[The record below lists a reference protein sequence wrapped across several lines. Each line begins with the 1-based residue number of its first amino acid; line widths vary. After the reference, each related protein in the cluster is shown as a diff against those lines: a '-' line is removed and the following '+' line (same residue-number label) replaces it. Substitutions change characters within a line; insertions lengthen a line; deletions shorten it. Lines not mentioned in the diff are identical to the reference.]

1 MIFVQRI
8 VSRDNL
14 LQTTNWGRLEKRVV
28 DHVASELLSVLIQKP
43 RAPLAQL
50 PTPIHRLE
58 NIGRQLNGPEL
69 WIKRDDL
76 TGLEGGGNKT
86 RKLEFLVGDAIQAGA
101 DMLVTAGAIQSNHT
115 RQTAAAAAKCNLK
128 CALLHFGWTKDAG
141 PLYRQAGN
149 ILLSSLMGAE
159 LYLDDTERPIEDQSP
174 LLELF
179 ENLKASG
186 HVPYLIPAGAS
197 EHRLGSF
204 GYMACAAEIVLQSK
218 EQGVHFDYVVH
229 CTGSS
234 STQAGLVAGFAFI
247 GEDIKVVGVAD
258 DYETDIK
265 RGRVLELA
273 NNSLDEI
280 GSSIQ
285 LSSTDIEIIAA
296 DQSVYGEAEKETFDA
311 IRALASK
318 EGLVAD
324 PVYEGKALR
333 GLQKLSAEGRFEPD
347 SRILLMHLGG
357 TPAVHAYAN
366 QFGKPDFLR
375 YPTQK

>member
-1 MIFVQRI
+1 MAEDKI
-8 VSRDNL
+8 N
-14 LQTTNWGRLEKRVV
+14 
-28 DHVASELLSVLIQKP
+28 ELLLALNRRA

-58 NIGRQLNGPEL
+58 NFGRQLNLPEL

-86 RKLEFLVGDAIQAGA
+86 RKLEFLVGDAIESGA

-141 PLYRQAGN
+141 PQYRQSGN

-159 LYLDDTERPIEDQSP
+159 LYLDEAKRPIEDQSP
-174 LLELF
+174 LLEF
-179 ENLKASG
+179 FDILKRSG
-186 HVPYLIPAGAS
+186 HKPYLIPAGAS
-197 EHRLGSF
+197 EHRFGSF
-204 GYMACAAEIVLQSK
+204 GYMTCAAELVLQSREK
-218 EQGVHFDYVVH
+218 GIQFDYVVH

-234 STQAGLVAGFAFI
+234 STQAGLVAGFAFMR
-247 GEDIKVVGVAD
+247 EDIKVIGVAD
-258 DYETDIK
+258 DDETDIK

-273 NNSLDEI
+273 NNSLAELET
-280 GSSIQ
+280 SVRVSP
-285 LSSTDIEIIAA
+285 TDIEITAA
-296 DQSVYGEAEKETFDA
+296 DQSAYGEAEPETLDA
-311 IRALASK
+311 IRLLARS

-333 GLQKLSAEGRFEPD
+333 GLQKLAGDGRFESD

-366 QFGKPDFLR
+366 QFGKPSFSQIPDVA
-375 YPTQK
+375 